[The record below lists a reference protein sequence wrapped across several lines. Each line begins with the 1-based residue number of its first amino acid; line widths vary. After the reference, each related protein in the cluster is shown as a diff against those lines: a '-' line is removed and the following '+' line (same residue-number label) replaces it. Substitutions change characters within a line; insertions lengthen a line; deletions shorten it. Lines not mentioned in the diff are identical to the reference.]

1 MYPHVES
8 LLSYYLSTMQ
18 LYNVWLTELAGH
30 AAMVQTHTRMRDTW
44 AGWCG
49 GTHAIPPAILKSLND
64 YAIRANSAMRE
75 CFERRHKVKELLAA
89 VQNDIQECLQDQTLS
104 PYERT
109 LLVHCATSLLHC
121 DPDHPPFPLGMEYT
135 S

>member
-1 MYPHVES
+1 
-8 LLSYYLSTMQ
+8 MQ

-30 AAMVQTHTRMRDTW
+30 AAMVQTQTRMRDTW
-44 AGWCG
+44 AEWCG
-49 GTHAIPPAILKSLND
+49 GTHAIPPAILKQLSEYTL
-64 YAIRANSAMRE
+64 RANSAMRE
-75 CFERRHKVKELLAA
+75 CFERRPQVKEFLAT
-89 VQNDIQECLQDQTLS
+89 VQNDIQECLQVQRLS

-109 LLVHCATSLLHC
+109 VLMHCATTLLRC